1 MAATMP
7 TVPLPPPTDPVSSG
21 PASSGPVRINSA
33 TPADPD
39 GFSAT
44 RGVGALWEHRSLI
57 WALVVRDL
65 RHRYTGSSLGFFW
78 TVVTPLLELMTYT
91 FVFNVLI
98 GVKFMEGTGR
108 AHYAL
113 FLFCGMVTWY
123 AVSDGLARAA
133 TSINE
138 NGHLI
143 KKVHFPAIVLPGHVV
158 ASAVLNQCIR
168 IALLAAAALALGNGL
183 SWTFLLVPFAVLVE
197 AAFVMGV
204 GLLLSV
210 TNVYFKDTVHW
221 VKAVLLL
228 WMFVTPIFYPASQYP
243 AQFKL
248 LLLLN
253 PLAHLVG
260 VFHELVLNQR
270 LPHPHSVIVITVMAT
285 LSLTIGYSVFRHH
298 EDRFADLV

>member
-1 MAATMP
+1 MAVTMP
-7 TVPLPPPTDPVSSG
+7 RTPPPP
-21 PASSGPVRINSA
+21 PRERAP
-33 TPADPD
+33 TPAVRVDSAAPGTPH

-44 RGVGALWEHRSLI
+44 RGIGALWRHRSLI

-78 TVVTPLLELMTYT
+78 TVVTPLLELITYT

-98 GVKFMEGTGR
+98 GVRFVEGAGR

-168 IALLAAAALALGNGL
+168 IGLLAIAALALGNGL
-183 SWTFLLVPFAVLVE
+183 SWTFLLVPVAVLIE

-243 AQFKL
+243 PQFKL

>member
-1 MAATMP
+1 MAA
-7 TVPLPPPTDPVSSG
+7 PLPRNPAPPRPVG
-21 PASSGPVRINSA
+21 PDAE
-33 TPADPD
+33 
-39 GFSAT
+39 GFAGT
-44 RGVGALWEHRSLI
+44 RGIGALWSQRHLI

-65 RHRYTGSSLGFFW
+65 RFRYTGSSLGFFW
-78 TVVTPLLELMTYT
+78 TVVTPLLELVTYT
-91 FVFNVLI
+91 FVFHVLI
-98 GVKFMEGTGR
+98 GVTFMEGMGG

-133 TSINE
+133 TSVTE

-143 KKVHFPAIVLPGHVV
+143 KKVHFPPIVLPGHVV

-168 IALLAAAALALGNGL
+168 ILLLAVAALALGNGL

-204 GLLLSV
+204 GLVLSV
-210 TNVYFKDTVHW
+210 TQVYFRDTVHW

-228 WMFVTPIFYPASQYP
+228 WMFVTPIFYPASNYP
-243 AQFKL
+243 EQFKL

-270 LPHPHSVIVITVMAT
+270 LPHPHSVIVVTVMAA
-285 LSLTIGYSVFRHH
+285 LSLTVGYSVFRHH
-298 EDRFADLV
+298 RDRFADLV

>member
-1 MAATMP
+1 MP
-7 TVPLPPPTDPVSSG
+7 KPAPPPV
-21 PASSGPVRINSA
+21 N
-33 TPADPD
+33 ADPPRD
-39 GFSAT
+39 GEAGLSAP
-44 RGVGALWEHRSLI
+44 RGIGTLWSHRGLV
-57 WALVVRDL
+57 WALVLRDL
-65 RHRYTGSSLGFFW
+65 KHRYTGSSLGFFW
-78 TVVTPLLELMTYT
+78 TVVTPLLELVTYT
-91 FVFNVLI
+91 FVFHVLI
-98 GVKFMEGTGR
+98 GVRFVEGTGG

-143 KKVHFPAIVLPGHVV
+143 KKVNFPPVVLPGHVV

-168 IALLAAAALALGNGL
+168 IGLLAVAALALGNGL
-183 SWTFLLVPFAVLVE
+183 SWHFLLVPFAVAVE
-197 AAFVMGV
+197 AVFVLGV

-221 VKAVLLL
+221 VKAILLL
-228 WMFVTPIFYPASQYP
+228 WMFVTPIFYPASAYPEQY
-243 AQFKL
+243 KL

-270 LPHPHSVIVITVMAT
+270 LPHPHSVLVIVVMAS
-285 LSLTIGYSVFRHH
+285 LALTIGYSVFRHH
-298 EDRFADLV
+298 RDRFADLV

>member
-1 MAATMP
+1 MHS
-7 TVPLPPPTDPVSSG
+7 PLPSPRPAPHEPPPPAPG
-21 PASSGPVRINSA
+21 PAGLAAP
-33 TPADPD
+33 
-39 GFSAT
+39 
-44 RGVGALWEHRSLI
+44 RGIGTLWAHRQLV
-57 WALVVRDL
+57 WALVLRDL

-78 TVVTPLLELMTYT
+78 TVVTPLLELVTYT
-91 FVFNVLI
+91 FVFHVLI
-98 GVKFMEGTGR
+98 GVRFVEGAGG

-123 AVSDGLARAA
+123 AVSDGLARAT
-133 TSINE
+133 TSITE

-143 KKVHFPAIVLPGHVV
+143 KKVHFPSVVLPGHVV

-168 IALLAAAALALGNGL
+168 IGLLAIAALALGNGL
-183 SWTFLLVPFAVLVE
+183 SWTFLLVPLAVAVE
-197 AAFVMGV
+197 AVFVLGV

-243 AQFKL
+243 DKFKL
-248 LLLLN
+248 FLLLN

-270 LPHPHSVIVITVMAT
+270 LPHPHSVIVVTVMAA
-285 LSLTIGYSVFRHH
+285 LSLTVGYSVFRHH
-298 EDRFADLV
+298 RDRFADLV